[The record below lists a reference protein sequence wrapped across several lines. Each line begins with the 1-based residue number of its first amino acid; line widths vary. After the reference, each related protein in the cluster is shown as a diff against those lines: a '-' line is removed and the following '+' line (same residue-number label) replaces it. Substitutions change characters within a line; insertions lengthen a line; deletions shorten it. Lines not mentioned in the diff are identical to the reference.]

1 MGKKS
6 KKGSFDGKET
16 SYDYLRDK
24 FNSNYRSHRSDR
36 ESDHIYQRERDNA
49 FQRYLMTGDKYSG
62 LEPGMKQARQKMDK
76 NRRGSF
82 EDKLFEAGIPPSQF
96 DYYAKKADITNVNSK
111 SDVKRL
117 IEEYNRDE
125 RYQGEPKQ
133 EKREKREEPAISKP
147 AQDFKD
153 KYVDEVIE
161 ATKPEPAKPA
171 QFVGDVT
178 GGDNSIVS
186 PIQQDNDI
194 SIRGNRN
201 TVSQDN
207 SIQQMMN
214 NMRESLRF
222 AY

>member
-6 KKGSFDGKET
+6 KKGSFGGEET
-16 SYDYLRDK
+16 SYDYLRKRFD
-24 FNSNYRSHRSDR
+24 NEYRPHRADD
-36 ESDHIYQRERDNA
+36 ESSHIYLRDRDNA

-62 LEPGMKQARQKMDK
+62 WDPGEKRHWQKKDK
-76 NRRGSF
+76 KLGGSF

-96 DYYAKKADITNVNSK
+96 DYYAKKAGITNVNSK
-111 SDVKRL
+111 GDAKRL

-133 EKREKREEPAISKP
+133 EKREEPAISKP

-153 KYVDEVIE
+153 EYVDKVIKE
-161 ATKPEPAKPA
+161 TKPEPVTA
-171 QFVGDVT
+171 QQVVGDIQA
-178 GGDNSIVS
+178 GPNSIVS
-186 PIQQDNDI
+186 PISQKNSVTVGDNN
-194 SIRGNRN
+194 SGF
-201 TVSQDN
+201 VKQDN
-207 SIQQMMN
+207 SIKNLMD

>member
-82 EDKLFEAGIPPSQF
+82 EDKLFKAGIPPSQF
-96 DYYAKKADITNVNSK
+96 DYYAKKAGITNVNSK
-111 SDVKRL
+111 GDAIRL

-133 EKREKREEPAISKP
+133 AKREEPAISRP

-161 ATKPEPAKPA
+161 VIKPEPAKPA

-194 SIRGNRN
+194 SVTGNKN
-201 TVSQDN
+201 KVSQNN
-207 SIQQMMN
+207 SIEQRLAE
-214 NMRESLRF
+214 MRESLRF

>member
-133 EKREKREEPAISKP
+133 AKREEPAISRP

-171 QFVGDVT
+171 QFLGDIA

-194 SIRGNRN
+194 SVIGNRN
-201 TVSQDN
+201 KVSQDN
-207 SIQQMMN
+207 SIEQKLAE
-214 NMRESLRF
+214 MRESLRF

>member
-16 SYDYLRDK
+16 SYDYLRER
-24 FNSNYRSHRSDR
+24 FNNEYRPHRADD
-36 ESDHIYQRERDNA
+36 ESSHIYLRDRDNA

-62 LEPGMKQARQKMDK
+62 WDPGEKRHWQKKDK
-76 NRRGSF
+76 KGGGSF
-82 EDKLFEAGIPPSQF
+82 EEKLFKAGIPPSQF
-96 DYYAKKADITNVNSK
+96 DYYAKKAGITNVNSK
-111 SDVKRL
+111 GDAKRL
-117 IEEYNRDE
+117 IAEYNRDE

-133 EKREKREEPAISKP
+133 EKTEKREEPTISKP

-161 ATKPEPAKPA
+161 ATKPEPPKPA
-171 QFVGDVT
+171 QIVGDIA

-194 SIRGNRN
+194 SVRGNRN
-201 TVSQDN
+201 TVTQDN

>member
-1 MGKKS
+1 MGQKS
-6 KKGSFDGKET
+6 KKGSFDGRET
-16 SYDYLRDK
+16 SYDYLRGK
-24 FNSNYRSHRSDR
+24 FNSNYAPHRADR
-36 ESDHIYQRERDNA
+36 QSSEIYLRERDNA

-62 LEPGMKQARQKMDK
+62 SEPGMKQAREKMDK
-76 NRRGSF
+76 KRGGSF

-111 SDVKRL
+111 GDVKRL
-117 IEEYNRDE
+117 IEAYNRDE

-133 EKREKREEPAISKP
+133 EKTERREEPTISKP

-178 GGDNSIVS
+178 GGNNSIVS

-194 SIRGNRN
+194 SVRGNRN
-201 TVSQDN
+201 TVTQDN